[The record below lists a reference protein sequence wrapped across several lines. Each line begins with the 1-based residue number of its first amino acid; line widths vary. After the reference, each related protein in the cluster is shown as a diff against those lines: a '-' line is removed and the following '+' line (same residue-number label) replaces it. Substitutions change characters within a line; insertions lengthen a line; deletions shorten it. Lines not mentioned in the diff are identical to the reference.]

1 MVIDEGTEGSEAALT
16 LTEVSGDDA
25 IDLSLLSISHM
36 TEHDLWLRC
45 GLFSWFFIS
54 FGLIRMLIV
63 SL

>member
-1 MVIDEGTEGSEAALT
+1 MVVDEGTEGSEAALT

-45 GLFSWFFIS
+45 GQFFIS